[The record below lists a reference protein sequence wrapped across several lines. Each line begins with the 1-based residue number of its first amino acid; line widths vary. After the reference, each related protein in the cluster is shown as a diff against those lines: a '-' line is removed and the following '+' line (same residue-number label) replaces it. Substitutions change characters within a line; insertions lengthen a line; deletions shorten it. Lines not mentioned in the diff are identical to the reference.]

1 MEEKDTIIV
10 KNQDGIDEEVEL
22 VLTVD
27 KKEKKYLLYRDK
39 NDELFASYIVDGDDL
54 LHDDLT
60 DEEYDMLEKIYL
72 KGNEIYDK

>member
-1 MEEKDTIIV
+1 MKKKDTIIV
-10 KNQDGIDEEVEL
+10 KNQDGVDEEVEL

-39 NDELFASYIVDGDDL
+39 NNELYASYIIEGDDL
-54 LHDDLT
+54 LHNDLT

>member
-10 KNQDGIDEEVEL
+10 KNQDGIEEEVEL
-22 VLTVD
+22 VLTVE

-54 LHDDLT
+54 LHNDLT

>member
-10 KNQDGIDEEVEL
+10 KNQDGIEEEVEL
-22 VLTVD
+22 VLTVE

-39 NDELFASYIVDGDDL
+39 NDELFASYIIDGDDL
-54 LHDDLT
+54 LHNDLT

>member
-1 MEEKDTIIV
+1 MKKKDTIIV
-10 KNQDGIDEEVEL
+10 KNQDGVDEEVEL
-22 VLTVD
+22 FLTVD

-39 NDELFASYIVDGDDL
+39 NNELYASYIIEGDDL
-54 LHDDLT
+54 LHNDLT

>member
-54 LHDDLT
+54 LHNDLT

>member
-1 MEEKDTIIV
+1 MKKKDTIIV
-10 KNQDGIDEEVEL
+10 KNQDGLDEEVEL

-39 NDELFASYIVDGDDL
+39 NNELYASYIIEGDDL
-54 LHDDLT
+54 LHNDLT